1 MFNVFIFNGQHFL
14 QLIGTAMG
22 TRVAPTFAC
31 IFIGWLETLILATW
45 LGTKPHLWKRYIDD
59 IFFLWYGTEEEL
71 LRFIEHCNSSHET
84 IKFTFDYNFKTR
96 SVDFLDIH
104 IWIDHEGW
112 IQTDLFQKDGKKCQL
127 LLPSSAHPGHCSRSI
142 PYSISYRLRR
152 LCSMVIEDESSSWME
167 LQELRHK
174 RIPTVPNQL
183 PSRLEDQLRALK
195 SRGYKHKSVLEQ
207 FQKALEISRT
217 LALEKVIKAKKRR
230 QIDTLPS
237 L

>member
-1 MFNVFIFNGQHFL
+1 MANISSN
-14 QLIGTAMG
+14 
-22 TRVAPTFAC
+22 
-31 IFIGWLETLILATW
+31 WLYSHGHQGGPNLCVYFHGLVRNLESC
-45 LGTKPHLWKRYIDD
+45 HLVGHKTSSLEKIYRWH
-59 IFFLWYGTEEEL
+59 FFLWYGTEEEL
-71 LRFIEHCNSSHET
+71 LRFIEYCNSSHET

-207 FQKALEISRT
+207 FQKALEISRD

-237 L
+237 LWQKDA